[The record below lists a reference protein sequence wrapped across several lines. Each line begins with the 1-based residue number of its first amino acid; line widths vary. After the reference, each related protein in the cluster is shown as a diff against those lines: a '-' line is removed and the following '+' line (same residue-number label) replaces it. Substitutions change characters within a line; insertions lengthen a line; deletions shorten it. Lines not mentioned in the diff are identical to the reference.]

1 MDKDISATK
10 SLPSGIY
17 TTCEKDKRREKLNL
31 KEDCKVL
38 TWLNP
43 HRCVDWRV
51 NASMKTSST
60 HEEEGADIYQLLYF
74 LTPIGQGQTNYQK
87 SVRSK
92 HRKMHMYIGGNQFP
106 ELFNLNTPYQLRNR
120 GIPNLI

>member
-1 MDKDISATK
+1 MDEDIYISATK

-17 TTCEKDKRREKLNL
+17 TTCEKDKMREKLNL

-43 HRCVDWRV
+43 HRCVQV
-51 NASMKTSST
+51 NASMMTSST
-60 HEEEGADIYQLLYF
+60 HEEERADIYQLLYF
-74 LTPIGQGQTNYQK
+74 LTPIGQCQTNYQK

-92 HRKMHMYIGGNQFP
+92 HRKKHMYIGGNQFP
-106 ELFNLNTPYQLRNR
+106 ELFILNTPYQLRNR
-120 GIPNLI
+120 GIPNLM